1 MGWTRDLSKCTARM
15 ADWEKQSARYL
26 RVAVWAGGALLALV
40 LVWSYWRE
48 LRSLVILWRTEED
61 YNHGF
66 LVPPFAAFLLWYR
79 RDLMPKTAEGSL
91 WGLGLFA
98 LGAVVRW
105 SATLFLFYD
114 NLDPFSMWCF
124 LAGAA
129 VFVGGWP
136 ALRWSWPAIFFLVFM
151 IPLPGPV
158 ATAMG
163 YPLQRVGAAVSTYL
177 LQTFG
182 IPAMSQGVVITLSHG
197 QLEVERACS
206 GLRMLMLFVAV
217 CVGAA
222 FVIRRP
228 LWEKAAVVLGAP
240 PIAVAA
246 NVLRITIT
254 GVLSDVTGADADAV
268 HTVAGWL
275 MMPLA
280 VLIIWG
286 EMALLERVFLPPE
299 SDQLAETT

>member
-1 MGWTRDLSKCTARM
+1 MGWTRDLAKSTAAV
-15 ADWEKQSARYL
+15 ADREKQAAQHVRL
-26 RVAVWAGGALLALV
+26 AIWAGAAILAAV
-40 LVWSYWRE
+40 LVCSYWQE
-48 LRSLVILWRTEED
+48 LRSLLIKWRTEED

-79 RDLMPKTAEGSL
+79 RELMPKTAVGSL
-91 WGLGLFA
+91 WGLA
-98 LGAVVRW
+98 LLAVGAILRW
-105 SATLFLFYD
+105 GATLFFMYD
-114 NLDPFSMWCF
+114 ELDPLSMWCF

-129 VFVGGWP
+129 VFVGGLP
-136 ALRWSWPAIFFLVFM
+136 TLRWSWPAIFFLVFM
-151 IPLPGPV
+151 IPLPGPL
-158 ATAMG
+158 ATTMG
-163 YPLQRVGAAVSTYL
+163 FPLQRIGAAVSTYL
-177 LQTFG
+177 LQTIG
-182 IPAMSQGVVITLSHG
+182 IPATSQGVVITLTYG

-222 FVIRRP
+222 ILIRRP
-228 LWEKAAVVLGAP
+228 LWEKAAVVLSAP

-254 GVLSDVTGADADAV
+254 GVLSDTTSADADAV

-286 EMALLERVFLPPE
+286 EMALLERVFVSPE
-299 SDQLAETT
+299 SDQP

>member
-1 MGWTRDLSKCTARM
+1 M
-15 ADWEKQSARYL
+15 ADSQTESAGYFRTT
-26 RVAVWAGGALLALV
+26 VWVGGAILALV
-40 LVWSYWRE
+40 LVLSYGQE
-48 LRSLVILWRTEED
+48 LRSLVNRWRTEED

-79 RDLMPKTAEGSL
+79 RELMPKAAEGSL
-91 WGLGLFA
+91 WGLGFFA
-98 LGAVVRW
+98 LGAIVRW
-105 SATLFLFYD
+105 AATLFLLYD
-114 NLDPFSMWCF
+114 DLDPFSMWCF
-124 LAGAA
+124 LAGVA
-129 VFVGGWP
+129 VFLAGWP

-163 YPLQRVGAAVSTYL
+163 APLQRIGALASTYL
-177 LQTFG
+177 LQTLG
-182 IPAMSQGVVITLSHG
+182 IPAMAQGVVITLSHG

-222 FVIRRP
+222 LVIRRP
-228 LWEKAAVVLGAP
+228 PWEKLAVVLSAP
-240 PIAVAA
+240 PIAVVA

-254 GVLSDVTGADADAV
+254 GVLTDTTGANADAV
-268 HTVAGWL
+268 HTVAGYL

-280 VLIIWG
+280 VLMIWG
-286 EMALLERVFLPPE
+286 EMALLERIFLPAE
-299 SDQLAETT
+299 SEELAEAT